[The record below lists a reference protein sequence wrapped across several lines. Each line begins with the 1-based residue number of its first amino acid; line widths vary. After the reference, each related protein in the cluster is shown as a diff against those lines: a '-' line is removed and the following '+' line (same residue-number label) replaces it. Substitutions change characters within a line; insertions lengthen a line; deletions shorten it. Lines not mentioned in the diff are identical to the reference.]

1 MKTQRKRIESID
13 WQEVRDRLSRSA
25 EALEQAHRLSPE
37 RVRAVLEE
45 RARTAAQVPP
55 QALEA
60 GAAIEVVLFSLGE
73 ECYALETSCMREIL
87 RLKELAPLPGTPDFL
102 IGVTNLRG
110 QILAI
115 LDLRRFFGIEP
126 RDNTDR
132 TRVMVLGQERVE
144 FGLLADS
151 VQEVT
156 LLRLDEI
163 GEAPASVLGAA
174 REYLRGVT
182 ANALLVLD
190 GAVLLNDPR
199 LYIDL
204 GEDGAAASPEVKS

>member
-1 MKTQRKRIESID
+1 MKSPRKRIESID
-13 WQEVRDRLSRSA
+13 WQEVRNRLSRSA
-25 EALEQAHRLSPE
+25 EACEQAHRLSPE
-37 RVRAVLEE
+37 RVRAILED
-45 RARTAAQVPP
+45 RARTAAEVPP
-55 QALEA
+55 QALAA
-60 GAAIEVVLFSLGE
+60 GAAIEVVLFSLGDE
-73 ECYALETSCMREIL
+73 RYALETTCIREIV
-87 RLKELAPLPGTPDFL
+87 RLKEFAPVPGTPEFL

-110 QILAI
+110 QVLAI

-126 RDNTDR
+126 REATDH
-132 TRVMVLGQERVE
+132 TRVMVLGHERVE

-163 GEAPASVLGAA
+163 RESPASVLGAA

-182 ANALLVLD
+182 AETLLVLD
-190 GAVLLNDPR
+190 GAILLNDPR

-204 GEDGAAASPEVKS
+204 GEDGVAGSPEGKA